1 MTLPFKTTHAVLWG
15 CRSYTPRP
23 IAHHHAHTSRTD
35 SVRIPSPPRYVPVLN
50 PTSTVTDDP
59 HDASRPHA
67 PVRERRADGCT
78 RRHSPTTTMSMMST
92 TSMRTTT
99 TAATGTTDTHRR
111 RVVVPGARR
120 ASVVRGRR
128 RAMTTTRA
136 AAAKPWGERDCR
148 LVLEDGSVW
157 PGRAFGAKKT
167 MVGEVVFNTSLS
179 GCARIAR
186 ERTNGGGRIDR
197 WGSIGRGF

>member
-1 MTLPFKTTHAVLWG
+1 MHRARTLYSLLG
-15 CRSYTPRP
+15 
-23 IAHHHAHTSRTD
+23 
-35 SVRIPSPPRYVPVLN
+35 PSPRAYVPVLN
-50 PTSTVTDDP
+50 PTSTGTDDVHETSP
-59 HDASRPHA
+59 PHA
-67 PVRERRADGCT
+67 DAPGPRADGWARC
-78 RRHSPTTTMSMMST
+78 HSPTTTMSMMST

-99 TAATGTTDTHRR
+99 GTTGTTDAHGR

-120 ASVVRGRR
+120 ASVVHGRR
-128 RAMTTTRA
+128 RRATTTTTRA
-136 AAAKPWGERDCR
+136 VAAKPWGERDCR

>member
-1 MTLPFKTTHAVLWG
+1 
-15 CRSYTPRP
+15 
-23 IAHHHAHTSRTD
+23 
-35 SVRIPSPPRYVPVLN
+35 
-50 PTSTVTDDP
+50 
-59 HDASRPHA
+59 
-67 PVRERRADGCT
+67 
-78 RRHSPTTTMSMMST
+78 MSMMST
-92 TSMRTTT
+92 MSMRTTT
-99 TAATGTTDTHRR
+99 TAATGTTGTYRR

-128 RAMTTTRA
+128 RETTTTRA

-179 GCARIAR
+179 GCARIAKRTNERGRTNRSMGFDRSWFLKRRARAR
-186 ERTNGGGRIDR
+186 ERKRERDDDD
-197 WGSIGRGF
+197 